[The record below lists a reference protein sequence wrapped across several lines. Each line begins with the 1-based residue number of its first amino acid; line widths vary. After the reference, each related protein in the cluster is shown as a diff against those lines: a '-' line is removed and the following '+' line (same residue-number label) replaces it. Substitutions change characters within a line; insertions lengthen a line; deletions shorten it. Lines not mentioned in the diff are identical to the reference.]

1 MIKVKLF
8 IKNYIIL
15 LSITIIFAL
24 LYTIVVPNYNDWI
37 GIKKEDDITFCDKF
51 INRLYFSLATT
62 STVGYGDVVPLTK
75 NGRFIS
81 MIQMGIL
88 LSQVFIFVILHN
100 II

>member
-1 MIKVKLF
+1 MIKLKLL

-15 LSITIIFAL
+15 LSITVLFAL
-24 LYTIVVPNYNDWI
+24 LYTIVIPNYNDWI
-37 GIKKEDDITFCDKF
+37 GIKKEDDITFRDKF

-81 MIQMGIL
+81 MIQMSIL

-100 II
+100 LI